1 MPCTAGLHPGPPW
14 LDAAGVL
21 NLFDADPNRAR
32 QAYQQFVA
40 EGIGGPS
47 PWTEIT
53 GQIFLG
59 SPAFRERMAALL
71 LDQRPAN
78 VPQAQNNPTR
88 LTAPEIM
95 PRVAAVYGITPT
107 AIVTR
112 TNREAYQT
120 TIWLLRRAA
129 NEPLSRVAVRFG
141 VSASR
146 ISKIQA
152 ARESMPLPPPQ
163 RQAMQQ
169 CKVKQ

>member
-1 MPCTAGLHPGPPW
+1 
-14 LDAAGVL
+14 
-21 NLFDADPNRAR
+21 
-32 QAYQQFVA
+32 
-40 EGIGGPS
+40 
-47 PWTEIT
+47 
-53 GQIFLG
+53 
-59 SPAFRERMAALL
+59 MAALL